1 MTVYARHVYYEIT
14 MNIVEENIA
23 SMGKGEW
30 VLVTYLNE

>member
-14 MNIVEENIA
+14 MNIVVENI
-23 SMGKGEW
+23 SLMGRGEW